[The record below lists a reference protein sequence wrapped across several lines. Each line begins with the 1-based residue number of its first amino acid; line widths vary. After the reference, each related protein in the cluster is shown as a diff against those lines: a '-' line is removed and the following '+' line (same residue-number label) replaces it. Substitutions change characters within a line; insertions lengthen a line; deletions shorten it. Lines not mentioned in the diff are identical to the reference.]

1 MELLLRS
8 KKSLFFWCILDF
20 NVETTNLIDYVLQ
33 GTVDA
38 IVEAA
43 HLVSSLQTVISRNKD
58 PLESGV
64 LTCGTIEGGLAYE
77 LSIYHNF
84 TYIYQ

>member
-1 MELLLRS
+1 M
-8 KKSLFFWCILDF
+8 
-20 NVETTNLIDYVLQ
+20 NLIDYVLQ

-43 HLVSSLQTVISRNKD
+43 HLVSSLQTIISRNKD

-64 LTCGTIEGGLAYE
+64 LTCGTIEGGLANE
-77 LSIYHNF
+77 LSICHNF
-84 TYIYQ
+84 TCIYQ